1 MPVLETE
8 FLFALRKEDKRHAL
22 CSTIL
27 EIAKDKSNDLA
38 ICGSAFVEIAIGL
51 RGTLSRSEIITTL
64 ESSHALVGP
73 IKEIPLH
80 SGILLSGLVLEQT
93 LGTSNLFDCL
103 HAATALS
110 HDSMIVSDDHFYDEV
125 PNLRRVSFRDFVKAS
140 NS

>member
-22 CSTIL
+22 CTTIL
-27 EIAKDKSNDLA
+27 ENAKGKFKDLA
-38 ICGSAFVEIAIGL
+38 ICGSAFAEIAIGL
-51 RGTLSRSEIITTL
+51 RGTLSKSEITTTL
-64 ESSHALVGP
+64 ESSRALVSS

-93 LGTSNLFDCL
+93 LGVSNLFDCL

-110 HDSMIVSDDHFYDEV
+110 HDSVIVSNDHFYDEV
-125 PNLRRVSFRDFVKAS
+125 PNLRRVSFRDFVKS
-140 NS
+140 H